1 MTLKEL
7 YQNIGGNYDQAIR
20 VLLMEKLLD
29 KHIRRLPRGG
39 SVEALLAAGDT
50 LDPTALF
57 ETSHAAKGICGNL
70 GLTGLA
76 AAASEISE
84 EFRPGNP
91 RKMTDDQVRAK
102 LAEISAL
109 YAKTTE
115 GIRRYEEG

>member
-39 SVEALLAAGDT
+39 TVEALLAAGDT